1 MLVPCGVPDIQGD
14 KTVTLCSLQELTL
27 WGGGKLSGETE
38 NKSRQERILTSRA
51 RVSESE
57 RRERERERDRERDR
71 DRESECVCVCVCVCA
86 RACL

>member
-14 KTVTLCSLQELTL
+14 ETVTLCSLQELTL

-57 RRERERERDRERDR
+57 RRERERERERETETERV
-71 DRESECVCVCVCVCA
+71 SVCVCVCA
-86 RACL
+86 PARAYDR